1 LSARPSIRPGA
12 RRSLPPRP
20 LPRTGARPTASA
32 SRLADRLTAE
42 GIAARAEG
50 SAVQVPPQRW
60 ARAVVLA
67 RLFREVDEGRS
78 RVAPAPTSAWSGSW
92 ARQLLA
98 VAVLGLIIV
107 PTVTLGLLA
116 LAG

>member
-1 LSARPSIRPGA
+1 MSARPSIRPGA
-12 RRSLPPRP
+12 RHALPPRP
-20 LPRTGARPTASA
+20 LPQSGARPTASA
-32 SRLADRLTAE
+32 TRLADRLTAE

-67 RLFREVDEGRS
+67 GLFREVDEGHS
-78 RVAPAPTSAWSGSW
+78 RVAPAPTSAWNGSW